1 MCFICIYLHAFIHFS
16 TSFSLEFHIRFFY
29 GDEFYAI
36 SAPFYIKNLEFIS
49 HGIVSN
55 SKKGNFDWRMCMEF
69 ISCEGL
75 NILEGFMAS
84 ILNLIYC
91 SCVIKWRI
99 QSFCNDRYILSIL
112 ECLQSLQKIKKV
124 EITSHLWR
132 TVTKLATIQIFH
144 WYYIAVDIQNIL
156 VHRKNVT
163 LAFWGFT
170 KQMKLFVKWN
180 NLFHKRFQKAVNFR
194 TKMNNF
200 TSFHPFYC
208 KYRII

>member
-1 MCFICIYLHAFIHFS
+1 MRLFEQKFHWARITVPNSHTFDVFHLHLFACIHIFFS

-55 SKKGNFDWRMCMEF
+55 SKKGNFDWRMCLCMEF
-69 ISCEGL
+69 ISSVWNVISCEGL
-75 NILEGFMAS
+75 KILEGFMAS
-84 ILNLIYC
+84 ILNLIHC

-124 EITSHLWR
+124 EIASHLWR

-144 WYYIAVDIQNIL
+144 WYYTAVDIQKHFSTSQERNSSVLRIYNY
-156 VHRKNVT
+156 KTNE
-163 LAFWGFT
+163 
-170 KQMKLFVKWN
+170 
-180 NLFHKRFQKAVNFR
+180 AVR
-194 TKMNNF
+194 
-200 TSFHPFYC
+200 
-208 KYRII
+208 